1 MMTATPPGSRGAAR
15 HVTVVGPSLH
25 FLGGQAVQ
33 VRRLLRRL
41 ETVPSL
47 VPAFLPINPTLP
59 GPLAAL
65 HRVKYVRTV
74 AAFVVYVASLV
85 RRLPRTDVVH
95 VFSPSY
101 WAFLLGPAP
110 AILAA
115 RAFGRRVLL
124 NYHSGEADD
133 HLTRWGWHAIPI
145 MRLASQIVVPSQYL
159 VDVFARHGLPATAVF
174 NHLDVEQFPYRERRA
189 LRPRFLSNRNF
200 EAHYN
205 VACVLRAFGR
215 IQQRHPEA
223 QLVVAGDGRQR
234 AALHALAAE
243 LGLRNVEFTGPVAP
257 ERMPALYD
265 AADVYLNASSIDNM
279 PLSILEAFATGVPV
293 VTTDAGGIPYIVR
306 HEENGLL
313 VPCDDDA
320 ALAAGALRLLDDADL
335 AASLAA
341 RARSE
346 CLAKYTWG
354 AVQREWEACYAG
366 TVPPGAQVA

>member
-1 MMTATPPGSRGAAR
+1 
-15 HVTVVGPSLH
+15 
-25 FLGGQAVQ
+25 
-33 VRRLLRRL
+33 
-41 ETVPSL
+41 
-47 VPAFLPINPTLP
+47 
-59 GPLAAL
+59 
-65 HRVKYVRTV
+65 
-74 AAFVVYVASLV
+74 
-85 RRLPRTDVVH
+85 VVH

-110 AILAA
+110 AILVA

-145 MRLASQIVVPSQYL
+145 MRLASAIVVPSQYL
-159 VDVFARHGLPATAVF
+159 VDVFARHGLPATPVF
-174 NHLDVEQFPYRERRA
+174 NHLDVEHFPYRERRV

-200 EAHYN
+200 ESHYN

-215 IQQRHPEA
+215 IQQQRPDA
-223 QLVVAGDGRQR
+223 TLVVAGDGRQR
-234 AALHALAAE
+234 GMLHALAAE

-265 AADVYLNASSIDNM
+265 AADVYLHASNIDNM

-293 VTTDAGGIPYIVR
+293 VTSDAGGIPYIVR

-313 VPCDDDA
+313 VPREDDV
-320 ALAAGALRLLDDADL
+320 ALAAAALRLLDDSDL

-346 CLAKYTWG
+346 CLAKYTWD

-366 TVPPGAQVA
+366 SAPPGAERS

>member
-1 MMTATPPGSRGAAR
+1 MTPATPPGTRGAAR

-33 VRRLLRRL
+33 VRRLLERL

-47 VPAFLPINPTLP
+47 VPAFLPINPTLR
-59 GPLAAL
+59 GPLAPL
-65 HRVKYVRTV
+65 QRVRFVRTV
-74 AAFVVYVASLV
+74 VTFVAFVASLL
-85 RRLPRTDVVH
+85 RRVPRTDVVH

-110 AILAA
+110 AILVA
-115 RAFGRRVLL
+115 RLFGRRVLL

-133 HLTRWGWHAIPI
+133 HLTRWGWHAVPI
-145 MRLASQIVVPSQYL
+145 MRLASEIVVPSQYL

-174 NHLDVEQFPYRERRA
+174 NHLDAEHFPYRERRE

-205 VACVLRAFGR
+205 VACVLRAFAR
-215 IQQRHPEA
+215 IQRQRPDAE
-223 QLVVAGDGRQR
+223 LVVAGDGRQR
-234 AALHALAAE
+234 TMLHALAAE

-257 ERMPALYD
+257 ERMPMLYD

-313 VPCDDDA
+313 VPCDDDE
-320 ALAAGALRLLDDADL
+320 ALATAALRLLDDPGL
-335 AASLAA
+335 AASLASHA
-341 RARSE
+341 RAE
-346 CLAKYTWG
+346 CLAKYTWT
-354 AVQREWEACYAG
+354 AVREGWEASYRG
-366 TVPPGAQVA
+366 TSIPDPQPA